1 MDFFLILLNQ
11 NGIDDVDLLAVFND
25 LLALL
30 IRLFGQFGTFDLNV
44 FCTGDVGE
52 QISAVQLVLNSLLA
66 LIGFAGVQIG
76 VAGNS
81 VGEIA
86 LIQLLDE
93 VGVDVFAFF
102 SRLDN
107 TGGEEIVDVAAGEH
121 GSTCNSNSGQ
131 TCDLQ
136 ERTTRQNHGSILLII

>member
-1 MDFFLILLNQ
+1 MPVSRGMAWKNQLLDFFLILHQ
-11 NGIDDVDLLAVFND
+11 NGLDDVDLLAVFND

-30 IRLFGQFGTFDLNV
+30 IRLFGQCGTFDLNV

-52 QISAVQLVLNSLLA
+52 QISAVQLLLNSLLA
-66 LIGFAGVQIG
+66 LIGVGVQIG

-93 VGVDVFAFF
+93 VGVDAFAF
-102 SRLDN
+102 LA
-107 TGGEEIVDVAAGEH
+107 E
-121 GSTCNSNSGQ
+121 
-131 TCDLQ
+131 
-136 ERTTRQNHGSILLII
+136 